1 MTQPK
6 YLQLVDKWQTLQHW
20 IGVEPRLT
28 RSALVVLIRL
38 LDHQNPKTGRCD
50 PSVQRIQDKTGL
62 CERSVRKA
70 MSELKDCGAIDTT
83 RKTLRS
89 RNQVALRK
97 TGAHKQN
104 HSHKAAHENT
114 TGVQHRSSIP
124 ALQCRPSLH
133 STAPEKEK
141 KKEIEKGGGV
151 GEFKQTGQGAEKTVN
166 HKCHEDHSDNLG
178 TVNQGQFESSV
189 VKVLGKNGYTYI
201 DLVQIDGNLF
211 ESIFNTYSSGK
222 VTFSKAVNAIIA
234 ECCAVKGRGEL

>member
-1 MTQPK
+1 MSQPQ
-6 YLQLVDKWQTLQHW
+6 YLQLVDKWQAIQHW
-20 IGVEPRLT
+20 VSVEPRLT

-70 MSELKDCGAIDTT
+70 MSELKECGAINTT

-97 TGAHKQN
+97 TSGCKPN
-104 HSHKAAHENT
+104 HSNIATDKNPS
-114 TGVQHRSSIP
+114 GVQPGSRKP

-133 STAPEKEK
+133 PTAPEKEK
-141 KKEIEKGGGV
+141 KKEIEKGGVV

-166 HKCHEDHSDNLG
+166 HKCHEDHSDNFG
-178 TVNQGQFESSV
+178 TVNQGQFESNV
-189 VKVLGKNGYTYI
+189 VKVLGKNGYSYA
-201 DLVQIDGNLF
+201 DLLLIDGELF
-211 ESIFNTYSSGK
+211 ESIFNSYASGI
-222 VTFSKAVNAIIA
+222 VSFSKALNAVIA
-234 ECCAVKGRGEL
+234 ECRAVKGQS